1 MPGGLPV
8 TIVVTATAN
17 PSTFDQDVTYTATLT
32 TSDSGNLD
40 LLDTI
45 EFQDNGG
52 DISGCTFEPLASTVT
67 VGTYVATCDE
77 PASNMSVGSHNI
89 TASFPGDT
97 VYDQGSGSLSQTVDQ
112 APTVTTITSPAPG
125 SSVMYGN
132 EGQNSINVTVS
143 APNVSGNSPS
153 GSVNV
158 YDGAPGPDTYLCTG
172 YLGGSRTRAI
182 RRKLL
187 HQQRADGRWPL
198 FADRNI

>member
-32 TSDSGNLD
+32 TSDSGNID

-77 PASNMSVGSHNI
+77 SASNMSVGSHNI
-89 TASFPGDT
+89 TASFPGDS
-97 VYDQGSGSLSQTVDQ
+97 VYDQETGSLE
-112 APTVTTITSPAPG
+112 P
-125 SSVMYGN
+125 
-132 EGQNSINVTVS
+132 
-143 APNVSGNSPS
+143 
-153 GSVNV
+153 
-158 YDGAPGPDTYLCTG
+158 
-172 YLGGSRTRAI
+172 
-182 RRKLL
+182 
-187 HQQRADGRWPL
+187 DGRSGT
-198 FADRNI
+198 DRYHHHLPRSRIVRHVWQ